1 MGSHPQTHGQ
11 SKQTNNPN
19 NQNGDHQGKLP
30 FPLALLWSSS
40 SSFTSASTTSQCF
53 VFYSPFNLLTSHSQN
68 AAEYVQGGGAQAS
81 KEANK
86 QVAKDGDASVG
97 TRASAAKDA
106 VSDKIDQS
114 SHEGK
119 ADLHKEAAKH

>member
-68 AAEYVQGGGAQAS
+68 AANYVAESVQGGGA
-81 KEANK
+81 

-119 ADLHKEAAKH
+119 A

>member
-1 MGSHPQTHGQ
+1 M
-11 SKQTNNPN
+11 KIY
-19 NQNGDHQGKLP
+19 
-30 FPLALLWSSS
+30 ASSLET
-40 SSFTSASTTSQCF
+40 TSASTTSQCF

-68 AAEYVQGGGAQAS
+68 AANYVAESVQGGGAQAS

-119 ADLHKEAAKH
+119 ADLHKGMSTFSNTFHCLYSY

>member
-1 MGSHPQTHGQ
+1 MGHHHHHHHHHQHHQHHHHNHHQHHLLKHTHNP
-11 SKQTNNPN
+11 SKQTT
-19 NQNGDHQGKLP
+19 QTIKME
-30 FPLALLWSSS
+30 
-40 SSFTSASTTSQCF
+40 TIK
-53 VFYSPFNLLTSHSQN
+53 N
-68 AAEYVQGGGAQAS
+68 AANYVAESVQGGGAQAS

>member
-1 MGSHPQTHGQ
+1 METIKVSF
-11 SKQTNNPN
+11 
-19 NQNGDHQGKLP
+19 LP
-30 FPLALLWSSS
+30 SRPSLVLELLALPRYQQLHDA
-40 SSFTSASTTSQCF
+40 SASSI
-53 VFYSPFNLLTSHSQN
+53 FNLLTFASQN
-68 AAEYVQGGGAQAS
+68 AANYVAESVQGGGAQAS

-86 QVAKDGDASVG
+86 QVAKDGDASIG

-119 ADLHKEAAKH
+119 ADLHKGMPTSSNTYHCI